1 MRVGGYNNDVNLASP
16 FDNAAFDKAVA
27 YARAIG
33 AEPII
38 QVPLLA
44 DTAGQLPTAATAA
57 GMVTYANVTKG
68 YGIKYFSIGNEPD
81 LYATQG
87 LPADSTQPA
96 IPGYTPS
103 DYCASAT
110 GYVAAMKAVDPT
122 IKIVGP
128 DLSWKYQAG
137 NGANDWLTPILEGCG
152 ALFDVIA
159 IHRYPFEA
167 AQATLAAAAADPAAF
182 RNVIAQVRGIL
193 QAAGQGEKPLA
204 LTEMNVAYD
213 ATSCVL
219 DASPGTV
226 GSALWLADSVG
237 TAIELGLWTS
247 AVWDISDLDDW
258 GLGLIGMPPAH
269 TPRPSYYAYSL
280 YADHF
285 GPTLLDVTSV
295 PAGVSAHA
303 SRNAADDATEVI
315 AINWNA
321 SAVELQ
327 LEVTGLPAAPTA
339 ATFVVPAVSIAA
351 VEIPD
356 TGPASAWVYAEAQR
370 QAAVGPQLLGVGAWT
385 YGAGATGGAGRAA
398 GAGCG
403 GKDAAVGSVDGGISG
418 ACNATI
424 PEAVGN
430 LTVSGEYVTVGPLHG
445 YGSVW
450 AWEGTDSQ
458 ATICVLP
465 SCTSGDAMFFTASGF
480 GVSPFT
486 AEAVSCSPDL
496 GTSALCAAGSMSADS
511 SYASVV
517 GIGFNFNQNL
527 VDGGDAGGVGTLA
540 ITDSITVTT
549 ALFGGAVGN
558 SALRLQLTD
567 ADGNYY
573 CVEAGAWQSGTPIPI
588 SKFKQA
594 CWGGSGSDTA
604 AFPGILARRLDV
616 IVPGTTFDRD
626 FSYCLTDLAA
636 R

>member
-1 MRVGGYNNDVNLASP
+1 MQRVRHAIVEKGLRRHFTAGQTGFILVSTILSGCGGSSKGGDAAAVADARDSSTGFPPVVISTAARRARTTTWSVNYWQWMPSYGDGVSGTEAKVAALKPALMRVGGYNNDVNLASP

-44 DTAGQLPTAATAA
+44 DTNGQPATASTAA

-87 LPADSTQPA
+87 SPVSSTQPA
-96 IPGYTPS
+96 SPGYTPS
-103 DYCASAT
+103 IYCASAT
-110 GYVAAMKAVDPT
+110 SYVAAMKAVDPT

-128 DLSWKYQAG
+128 DLSWKYRAG
-137 NGANDWLTPILEGCG
+137 NSANDWLTPILEGCG

-213 ATSCVL
+213 ATSCAL
-219 DASPGTV
+219 DASPGTM

-237 TAIELGLWTS
+237 TAIELGLWTT

-258 GLGLIGMPPAH
+258 GLGLIGMPPTH

-285 GPTLLDVTSV
+285 GPTLVDVTSA

-303 SRNAADDATEVI
+303 SRNAADNATEVI
-315 AINWNA
+315 VINWN
-321 SAVELQ
+321 SSNIELKFQ
-327 LEVTGLPAAPTA
+327 VTGLASAPEGTTFAVPA
-339 ATFVVPAVSIAA
+339 FVVPGASMTA

-356 TGPASAWVYAEAQR
+356 TGPASAWLYSETQR
-370 QAAVGPQLLGVGAWT
+370 QAAVGPQLLGVGIWT
-385 YGAGATGGAGRAA
+385 GSPNAAGGAGRAA

-403 GKDAAVGSVDGGISG
+403 GKDAAVG
-418 ACNATI
+418 
-424 PEAVGN
+424 
-430 LTVSGEYVTVGPLHG
+430 
-445 YGSVW
+445 
-450 AWEGTDSQ
+450 
-458 ATICVLP
+458 
-465 SCTSGDAMFFTASGF
+465 AS
-480 GVSPFT
+480 
-486 AEAVSCSPDL
+486 
-496 GTSALCAAGSMSADS
+496 
-511 SYASVV
+511 
-517 GIGFNFNQNL
+517 
-527 VDGGDAGGVGTLA
+527 
-540 ITDSITVTT
+540 
-549 ALFGGAVGN
+549 
-558 SALRLQLTD
+558 
-567 ADGNYY
+567 
-573 CVEAGAWQSGTPIPI
+573 
-588 SKFKQA
+588 
-594 CWGGSGSDTA
+594 
-604 AFPGILARRLDV
+604 
-616 IVPGTTFDRD
+616 
-626 FSYCLTDLAA
+626 
-636 R
+636 